1 MNDTSPEIGKMIRER
16 YMQMTGE
23 ERFLIGAGMFDTA
36 RAIAL
41 SSMPEDLSESERGR
55 FLCER
60 FYGAELAEAVYG
72 HGEK

>member
-1 MNDTSPEIGKMIRER
+1 MNDTSPEIAKMVRER
-16 YMQMTGE
+16 YMRMTGE

-41 SSMPEDLSESERGR
+41 SSIPTGLSENEKRW

-60 FYGAELAEAVYG
+60 FYGTELAKAVYG
-72 HGEK
+72 SK

>member
-1 MNDTSPEIGKMIRER
+1 MNDTSPEIEKMVRDR

-23 ERFLIGAGMFDTA
+23 ERFLIGTGMFDTA

-41 SSMPEDLSESERGR
+41 SSMPAGLSENEQRR

-60 FYGAELAEAVYG
+60 FYGAALAKAVYG
-72 HGEK
+72 GG